1 MTSPTGESRRLR
13 PALLAHGA
21 ADVAE
26 DVLPFIAGEDVEK
39 PLEQKTLLQHQ
50 PYPQAMAWRDHTRG
64 RADLLAGVM
73 AIVLIACTGPPPAV
87 STPAK
92 PSGSPSPSRVAA
104 QPTLVS
110 LAIDAMRQREYPGSD
125 LAIEQTLTPGINYR
139 RYVAS
144 YQSDGL
150 KIFGLLTVPSGPK
163 PATGWPVI
171 IFNHGYIPP
180 TVYRTTERY
189 VAYVDA
195 FARNGYIVFKPDY
208 RGFGSSQGQAVSA
221 YYAPDDTVD
230 VLNAV
235 TTMQRYANADPNR
248 IGMWGHSMGGNITL
262 RALVI
267 DPRTKVAVIWAGV
280 NATYK
285 DLMENWHP
293 TGGEPVAPSFG
304 GGQRQNYLGQF
315 GTPEQNP
322 EFWDSISPMAYL
334 GDITAPIQLH
344 QGTADTEVPLQ
355 FSQTL
360 ANDLRAHGKPVE
372 LYTYAGADHN
382 IAQGFSLAMARSVAF
397 FDHYLKS

>member
-1 MTSPTGESRRLR
+1 
-13 PALLAHGA
+13 
-21 ADVAE
+21 
-26 DVLPFIAGEDVEK
+26 
-39 PLEQKTLLQHQ
+39 
-50 PYPQAMAWRDHTRG
+50 
-64 RADLLAGVM
+64 
-73 AIVLIACTGPPPAV
+73 V
-87 STPAK
+87 STPEK
-92 PSGSPSPSRVAA
+92 PARSPSPTPAVA
-104 QPTLVS
+104 QPTLDP

-125 LAIEQTLTPGINYR
+125 VAIEQTLTSGSNYR

-150 KIFGLLTVPSGPK
+150 KIFSLLTVPNGPR

-235 TTMQRYANADPNR
+235 TTMQRYSNADPNR

-267 DPRTKVAVIWAGV
+267 DPRIKVAVIWAGV

-293 TGGEPVAPSFG
+293 TGGEPVTPSFG
-304 GGQRQNYLGQF
+304 GTGRQNLLGAF

-322 EFWDSISPMAYL
+322 GFWDSISPMAYL
-334 GDITAPIQLH
+334 ADITAPIQLH
-344 QGTADTEVPLQ
+344 QGTADTEVPLK

-360 ANDLRAHGKPVE
+360 ANDLRAAGKPVE

-382 IAQGFSLAMARSVAF
+382 IAQGFTLAMARSVAF
-397 FDHYLKS
+397 FNRYLK

>member
-1 MTSPTGESRRLR
+1 MTRPTDNAGRLSVAV
-13 PALLAHGA
+13 ALLL
-21 ADVAE
+21 VA
-26 DVLPFIAGEDVEK
+26 
-39 PLEQKTLLQHQ
+39 
-50 PYPQAMAWRDHTRG
+50 
-64 RADLLAGVM
+64 
-73 AIVLIACTGPPPAV
+73 CSSPPPAV
-87 STPAK
+87 STPLKHVA
-92 PSGSPSPSRVAA
+92 SPSPAPAA
-104 QPTLVS
+104 SEPTLVP

-125 LAIEQTLTPGINYR
+125 LVIEQTLTPGSNYR

-150 KIFGLLTVPSGPK
+150 KIFGLLTLPSGPK

-189 VAYVDA
+189 VAYVDG

-235 TTMQRYANADPNR
+235 TSLQRYPQADPNR

-267 DPRTKVAVIWAGV
+267 DPRIKVAVIWAGV
-280 NATYK
+280 TATYK
-285 DLMENWHP
+285 DMLENWHP
-293 TGGEPVAPSFG
+293 PAADRPPPSFAG
-304 GGQRQNYLGQF
+304 SARQNYLGRF

-322 EFWDSISPMAYL
+322 QFWDSISPMAYL
-334 GDITAPIQLH
+334 SDITAPIQLH
-344 QGTADTEVPLQ
+344 HGTADVEVPLQ

-360 ANDLRAHGKPVE
+360 ANDLRAANKPVE

-382 IAQGFSLAMARSVAF
+382 IAQGFTQAMARSVAF
-397 FDHYLKS
+397 FDRYLK

>member
-1 MTSPTGESRRLR
+1 
-13 PALLAHGA
+13 
-21 ADVAE
+21 
-26 DVLPFIAGEDVEK
+26 
-39 PLEQKTLLQHQ
+39 
-50 PYPQAMAWRDHTRG
+50 MAS
-64 RADLLAGVM
+64 
-73 AIVLIACTGPPPAV
+73 AIGFVLIACSAPPPAI

-92 PSGSPSPSRVAA
+92 AVASPTPAA
-104 QPTLVS
+104 AVEQPTLVP

-125 LAIEQTLTPGINYR
+125 LAIEQTLAPGTNYR

-144 YQSDGL
+144 YQSDSL
-150 KIFGLLTVPSGPK
+150 KIFGLLTVPNGAK
-163 PATGWPVI
+163 PTTGWPVI

-208 RGFGSSQGQAVSA
+208 RGFGSSEGKPVSA

-235 TTMQRYANADPNR
+235 TTLQRYPQADPNR

-267 DPRTKVAVIWAGV
+267 DPRIKVAVIWAGV

-285 DLMENWHP
+285 DLLENWHP
-293 TGGEPVAPSFG
+293 TGGERVSSSFG
-304 GGQRQNYLGQF
+304 GTGRGNFLAAF

-322 EFWDSISPMAYL
+322 GFWDSISPMAYL
-334 GDITAPIQLH
+334 ADITAPIQLH
-344 QGTADTEVPLQ
+344 QGTADTEVPVQ

-360 ANDLRAHGKPVE
+360 ANDLHAANKPVE

-382 IAQGFSLAMARSVAF
+382 IAQGFTLAMARSVAF
-397 FDHYLKS
+397 FDHYLKG

>member
-1 MTSPTGESRRLR
+1 
-13 PALLAHGA
+13 
-21 ADVAE
+21 
-26 DVLPFIAGEDVEK
+26 
-39 PLEQKTLLQHQ
+39 
-50 PYPQAMAWRDHTRG
+50 
-64 RADLLAGVM
+64 
-73 AIVLIACTGPPPAV
+73 
-87 STPAK
+87 
-92 PSGSPSPSRVAA
+92 
-104 QPTLVS
+104 
-110 LAIDAMRQREYPGSD
+110 MRQREYPGSD
-125 LAIEQTLTPGINYR
+125 MVIEQTLAPGTNYR
-139 RYVAS
+139 RYIAS

-150 KIFGLLTVPSGPK
+150 KIFSLLTVPDGPK
-163 PATGWPVI
+163 PPTGWPVI

-235 TTMQRYANADPNR
+235 TTMQRYSNADPNR

-267 DPRTKVAVIWAGV
+267 DPRIKAAVIWAGV

-293 TGGEPVAPSFG
+293 TGGEPVSPSFG
-304 GGQRQNYLGQF
+304 GNGRQSLLGSF

-322 EFWDSISPMAYL
+322 GFWDSISPMAYL
-334 GDITAPIQLH
+334 ADITAPIQLH

-355 FSQTL
+355 FAQTL
-360 ANDLRAHGKPVE
+360 ANDLHAAGKPVE
-372 LYTYAGADHN
+372 LYTYPGADHN
-382 IAQGFSLAMARSVAF
+382 ISQGFTLAMARSVAF
-397 FDHYLKS
+397 FNRYLKS